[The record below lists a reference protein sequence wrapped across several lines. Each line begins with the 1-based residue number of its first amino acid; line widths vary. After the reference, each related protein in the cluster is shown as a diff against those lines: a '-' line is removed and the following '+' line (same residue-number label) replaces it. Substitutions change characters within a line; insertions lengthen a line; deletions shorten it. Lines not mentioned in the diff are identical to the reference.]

1 MLRDTRR
8 ASEAKRSNNTNTHEH
23 ASALRVWMASQPPA
37 RCCSAVSSCM
47 AYATAASARAA
58 AASVSCAA
66 SSYASCASC
75 ARHSAASASLD
86 ACWEARCHVSRRFAR
101 GMRGRGA
108 PAWRL
113 LRGAASWRRALA
125 YCRRRTRRPGCPPA
139 RRARRRCAPPRRWWL
154 LSPPRRRQPLREERV
169 SQGRAVVRAQRRA
182 PAASAS
188 PSARADTSS
197 ASITAAS
204 ASRSACGCVQRERV
218 RTGKAANERAANTA
232 PAPQPLIS

>member
-1 MLRDTRR
+1 MTGL
-8 ASEAKRSNNTNTHEH
+8 
-23 ASALRVWMASQPPA
+23 SA
-37 RCCSAVSSCM
+37 
-47 AYATAASARAA
+47 ARALLL
-58 AASVSCAA
+58 CRLQL
-66 SSYASCASC
+66 YGIRHRRLC
-75 ARHSAASASLD
+75 ARRRRLRLLRGVVVRQLRLLRAAQRSLRLVGRLR
-86 ACWEARCHVSRRFAR
+86 EARCHVSRRFAR

-125 YCRRRTRRPGCPPA
+125 YCRRRTRRPGCLPA

-218 RTGKAANERAANTA
+218 PTGKAANERAANTA